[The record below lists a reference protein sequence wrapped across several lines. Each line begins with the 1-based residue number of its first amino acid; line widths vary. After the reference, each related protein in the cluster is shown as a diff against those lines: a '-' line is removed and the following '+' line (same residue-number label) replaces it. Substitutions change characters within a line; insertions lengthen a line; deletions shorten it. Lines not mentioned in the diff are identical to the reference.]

1 MCSIYCL
8 IIFFNVV
15 MKKKLFMAVAVG
27 AIGMF
32 AVANYCNNVA
42 DSTNDL
48 LVANVEALADNE
60 SGGGDKTCTYNKV
73 SKDEE
78 KHELKCTGK
87 GSQCCKLD

>member
-1 MCSIYCL
+1 MKRKLLSMVVVAIVAIVAGY
-8 IIFFNVV
+8 NVYISQNET
-15 MKKKLFMAVAVG
+15 KL
-27 AIGMF
+27 
-32 AVANYCNNVA
+32 
-42 DSTNDL
+42 SDL
-48 LVANVEALADNE
+48 ALANVEALADNE